1 MVTRGGSYPEGGQHG
16 YHREATVVSSS
27 LVCGK
32 QKRFGALEQEK
43 SQDHEG
49 KRQVHEQETQSSSTG
64 PLESRVPS
72 VEDT

>member
-1 MVTRGGSYPEGGQHG
+1 MTRGGSYPEGQRHD

-32 QKRFGALEQEK
+32 QKRSGALEQGK

-49 KRQVHEQETQSSSTG
+49 KRQVHEQETQSSSKG

-72 VEDT
+72 VENT